1 MQKIKKSGGG
11 GCQGIILRISYCE
24 NAKKKYGGLGYLGP
38 VGDGAQGGCVPKI
51 EVIVKMQKK
60 IWVGVGW

>member
-1 MQKIKKSGGG
+1 M
-11 GCQGIILRISYCE
+11 
-24 NAKKKYGGLGYLGP
+24 KKYGGLGYLGP
-38 VGDGAQGGCVPKI
+38 VGGGAQGGCVPKI